1 MFLQDLLHSLH
12 LWLLYHQQ
20 CPQTPTSALAA
31 ALAPGST
38 LRADNNPPV
47 SISCRRPPPKLSTPC
62 RPDLR
67 TSALPA
73 FPTLSTTCTTPF
85 PPSLSSGSRPPT
97 STFLP
102 AFIPLPD
109 PCSPLKAPLSKHCFH
124 CRPTWQSQPL
134 PAVDLLEPLQAPSVP
149 RPHSESSATPGFH
162 PDPLLLTPPGIR
174 TQLP

>member
-12 LWLLYHQQ
+12 LWLFYHQQ
-20 CPQTPTSALAA
+20 CPQTLTSALAA
-31 ALAPGST
+31 ALASSST
-38 LRADNNPPV
+38 LHADNNPPV

-73 FPTLSTTCTTPF
+73 YPTLSITCTTAPL
-85 PPSLSSGSRPPT
+85 PTPYSRLSSGSRPPT
-97 STFLP
+97 STFLS

-109 PCSPLKAPLSKHCFH
+109 PFSLFLALLKHCFH

-134 PAVDLLEPLQAPSVP
+134 PTVDLFEPLQAPLCHIPTQKALP
-149 RPHSESSATPGFH
+149 RLFSP
-162 PDPLLLTPPGIR
+162 
-174 TQLP
+174 